1 MTSPRFYLYVSQT
14 KVDMLL
20 SQIPKVGVQSIAA
33 KLKIDLSI
41 LEVEVEA
48 TIDSRLDRTR
58 LVESY
63 LQEHA
68 WVGDL
73 DDGAE
78 YIAGTMPLSWG
89 EIEGAVIFAGVR
101 GGTGLALTGSTH
113 SLIGVE
119 ERARKNGSLLA
130 ATYASVRGLM
140 HEATK
145 AEGSGIVTDVTR
157 LYDATRHAFEALPT
171 QKLEFLAKRFV
182 SRGTPEQRL
191 VLGSP
196 IFVAMAE

>member
-20 SQIPKVGVQSIAA
+20 SQIPRVGIEHVAA

-41 LEVEVEA
+41 LALEVEA
-48 TIDSRLDRTR
+48 TLDARLDKTR

-63 LQEHA
+63 LREHA
-68 WVGDL
+68 WVGDV

-78 YIAGTMPLSWG
+78 YISGTMQLSWG
-89 EIEGAVIFAGVR
+89 EIEDMVIFAGMR
-101 GGTGLALTGSTH
+101 GGTGIAMTGSTH
-113 SLIGVE
+113 SLIGANE
-119 ERARKNGSLLA
+119 KARKNGSLLA
-130 ATYASVRGLM
+130 ATYAAVRGLM
-140 HEATK
+140 HETTK
-145 AEGSGIVTDVTR
+145 AGKSGIVSDVAR
-157 LYDATRHAFEALPT
+157 LHDATRNAFAALPT

-182 SRGTPEQRL
+182 SRGVPEQRL